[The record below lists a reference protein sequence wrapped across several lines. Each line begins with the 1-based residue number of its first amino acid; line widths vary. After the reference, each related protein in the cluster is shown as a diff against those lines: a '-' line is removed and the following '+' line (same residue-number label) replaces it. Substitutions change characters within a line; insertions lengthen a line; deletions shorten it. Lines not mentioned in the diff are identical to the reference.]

1 MKTLEE
7 LRRLF
12 VSARNMAKEASPTTV
27 DEAIVCL
34 KAISDHAKELYR
46 ESEIYLERAKCR
58 NLYESIDNVI
68 LTMKSYGYCHDTVA
82 AFFGLNKSKAGSFS
96 DISSGRGTI
105 KAPKIPPAPQP
116 PVQGQKPE
124 DGGAVNGVPFADD
137 DHTETE
143 TQPKPKVKLDLPP
156 LNLPDAPDATGNA
169 PAESADVIEVGANGE
184 KTTDDKGADD
194 KATDDKATDDKVVDG
209 DAPVVNGGWDDLEST
224 APAPADAVEG
234 SVANGESPSGDVSSS
249 DEPDP
254 TGVIPVERGNELE
267 PKSLS
272 EFIGQ
277 KHIVNR
283 LMEDITAAK
292 MLGKKHLDNILLFG
306 NRGLGKSTLMELI
319 AKEMDVDFEL
329 IDCTAFANNHKSE
342 ENFHSFFL
350 NIIEKDRPVVIAFDE
365 IHALTPKMQSKLLVL
380 LQKRVYSYMASGKT
394 HNVPINDFTFV
405 AATTDSDAVLQTI
418 KDRCSNL
425 RFTMVDYTRDE
436 LTQIFCNKLDAMG
449 LKPADDE
456 VVSRCVNRFRGSL
469 RDINAIVK
477 GIYTKAVVSKT
488 DVVTVSLAE
497 SYFSERGLDAI
508 GLDTKELEI
517 LRAIQAETRGSIS
530 EETLAARVYLDPK
543 VLTKEYEPYLMKI
556 GFISVNS
563 KGRSL
568 TPKAEDYLKY
578 GYYDFGNGIYIGT
591 NPYEEKA
598 KPETNGENG

>member
-1 MKTLEE
+1 MRTLEDIKN
-7 LRRLF
+7 LLL
-12 VSARNMAKEASPTTV
+12 SAKRMAIEASPSKV
-27 DEAIVCL
+27 EDAI
-34 KAISDHAKELYR
+34 AILREVSTHCKELYA
-46 ESEIYLERAKCR
+46 STSVYMERAICR
-58 NLYESIDNVI
+58 RLYENVDGVI
-68 LTMKSYGYCHDTVA
+68 MVMQSYGFCHDAVA
-82 AFFGLNKSKAGSFS
+82 SFFGLKNFNGGSF
-96 DISSGRGTI
+96 
-105 KAPKIPPAPQP
+105 
-116 PVQGQKPE
+116 
-124 DGGAVNGVPFADD
+124 NGVGGDSDMSRRRVPFSEVSDPAGCADIL
-137 DHTETE
+137 
-143 TQPKPKVKLDLPP
+143 QPVEGKDSTDESERDTSRPKEKIGLPP
-156 LNLPDAPDATGNA
+156 IEIQPSPDAESVAPD
-169 PAESADVIEVGANGE
+169 EM
-184 KTTDDKGADD
+184 TDDQTDENGIGDD
-194 KATDDKATDDKVVDG
+194 GEDAVDDEP
-209 DAPVVNGGWDDLEST
+209 PVVNNDCGDPEHSVPN
-224 APAPADAVEG
+224 PAEVAEG
-234 SVANGESPSGDVSSS
+234 DGVDGESPAEEVFLEDS
-249 DEPDP
+249 DP
-254 TGVIPVERGNELE
+254 TGVIPIERGNALE
-267 PKSLS
+267 PQSLS
-272 EFIGQ
+272 DFIGQ

-292 MLGKKHLDNILLFG
+292 MLGKKYLDNILLFG

-365 IHALTPKMQSKLLVL
+365 IHALSSKMQSKLLVL
-380 LQKRVYSYMASGKT
+380 LQKRVYSYVAAGKT
-394 HNVPINDFTFV
+394 HNVPVKDFTFV
-405 AATTDSDAVLQTI
+405 AATTDSDAVLRTI

-425 RFTMVDYTRDE
+425 KFTMTDYTRDE

-488 DVVTVSLAE
+488 DIVTISLAE
-497 SYFSERGLDAI
+497 AYFSERGLDAI
-508 GLDTKELEI
+508 GLDMKELEI
-517 LRAIQAETRGSIS
+517 LRAIKAETRGAIS

-563 KGRSL
+563 RGRSL

-591 NPYEEKA
+591 NPYKEKA
-598 KPETNGENG
+598 PAEKAPDPKQSGEESENA